1 MALFTKKTTVKAVS
15 TKTKAVK
22 KTKDKVITAE
32 IVKTEAVIAT
42 VQNSGKGLDISQVIL
57 RPHITEKASDLSE
70 RGVYAFEISKLA
82 NKAQVLLAV
91 QALFKVKP
99 VKIAIVNQSP
109 KYTKNPRTNRVQ
121 VKKQAIK
128 KAFVYL
134 KKGDKIEF
142 V

>member
-22 KTKDKVITAE
+22 KTKDEVITAE